1 MPELPDREKRRS
13 VFCRTEQALNTWQI
27 ARQRNINCDVPKTI
41 DQVFYIPEDGPAGV
55 VEFDLPF
62 AILLSNQEL
71 IVVCDFDT
79 SGGASPPGPIIN
91 PGSGS
96 TGAYLIN
103 AGEFNIEINYSD
115 IPNITD
121 IQLDHIA
128 TLDQDLINV
137 QFSNYDLSAINLM
150 RLKSEQRE
158 YLTNII
164 QESLATLYSNTYG
177 IATAMLVCNF
187 SSDEFTVCCPQ
198 GLTVTFEGETSA
210 CVKIAQ
216 GAERST
222 KSKSDANT
230 KAIIRANDIIEQC
243 VVGNDYVKL
252 NCGAGDKS
260 KDSIN
265 AVGFIEILKD
275 SVFAENKELANSRA
289 LAQAKD
295 QLFCSYCNK
304 QINKNC
310 KSGEIFFGP
319 IEDKYSELD
328 EKDRPKPDP
337 TKGDDPESIVL
348 LADSSICAS
357 TSEELANIIEAFI
370 EDAKTITCL
379 FGNDD
384 KQCDCADVT
393 DPLSP
398 SSEKFD
404 YTSAN
409 GNPLGESFIP
419 ANTFFSSVSKDDA
432 NEIAKEEC
440 FAELLCGYCSDP
452 VPDCPTPFN
461 VNEERPPAVNFC
473 EYQSFISK
481 ADANLQ
487 AWLSVDIERCKE
499 ECPEKTIC
507 LPDDG
512 TITGNTVKGKVCNI
526 TTDAE
531 GNSILSYCVPED
543 GGGGGGGDGECPKGS
558 SCMTL
563 NDAIIIFGKD
573 GFEQKGKKS
582 CGKTE
587 GDKEKG
593 IKPEKKYCIAPK
605 PVNPP
610 KPDPDPNNVS
620 CPGDCECIDNPTVW
634 KAENP
639 DSTLEDCT
647 SSGLRE
653 CTSKETSE
661 GGNTNT
667 KGTCFKVKKK
677 DTETCA
683 EPCTCIHD
691 ANYYEY
697 AAKYKISAC
706 DSAEVT
712 FHCAGEDTRS
722 ACYILEEKEDT
733 TECPVQC
740 TCGIY
745 EDLKSSNP
753 YADIIPCGGQYCGE
767 SGGSESADAPYCY
780 FIQEKEVEGGSGSL
794 VWEDCYGFQTPLI
807 TWEKGVVVTDSVT
820 PIKIVA
826 GCSESGTPE
835 TP

>member
-1 MPELPDREKRRS
+1 MPELPDREKRRA
-13 VFCRTEQALNTWQI
+13 VFCRTQQSLNTWET
-27 ARQRNINCDVPKTI
+27 ALSRNINCDVPKTI
-41 DQVFYIPEDGPAGV
+41 EQVFYIPEEGPVGV
-55 VEFDLPF
+55 VDFDQPDG
-62 AILLSNQEL
+62 ILLSNKEL
-71 IVVCDFDT
+71 IVVCDFNT
-79 SGGASPPGPIIN
+79 SGGATPPGPIIN

-103 AGEFNIEINYSD
+103 AGEYSVGINYID
-115 IPNITD
+115 IPKITEF
-121 IQLDHIA
+121 QLDHIA
-128 TLDQDLINV
+128 TLDQELINS
-137 QFSNYDLSAINLM
+137 QLSNYDFSSLNEM
-150 RLKSEQRE
+150 RLTSVQRAYLESEINAS
-158 YLTNII
+158 LTL
-164 QESLATLYSNTYG
+164 LANNTYG
-177 IATAMLVCNF
+177 IASAMLVCEF
-187 SSDEFTVCCPQ
+187 PSDELTVCCPE
-198 GLTVTFEGETSA
+198 GTSATVEGETQSCFTFA
-210 CVKIAQ
+210 A
-216 GAERST
+216 GLETSNT
-222 KSKSDANT
+222 SKNAANA
-230 KAIIRANDIIEQC
+230 KVIKRADGIISLCE
-243 VVGNDYVKL
+243 VGNDYYRL
-252 NCGAGDKS
+252 NCPSD
-260 KDSIN
+260 KDSTQL
-265 AVGFIEILKD
+265 AAFGYIE
-275 SVFAENKELANSRA
+275 
-289 LAQAKD
+289 
-295 QLFCSYCNK
+295 
-304 QINKNC
+304 INKNTFFAKTKEAANTIAKQQAQEQLSC
-310 KSGEIFFGP
+310 LYCNTNISKVCETGEVFFGSP
-319 IEDKYSELD
+319 TDR
-328 EKDRPKPDP
+328 EKD
-337 TKGDDPESIVL
+337 L
-348 LADSSICAS
+348 LILSEQSICANS
-357 TSEELANIIEAFI
+357 TLELKELLNSFLSTASEIECSI
-370 EDAKTITCL
+370 
-379 FGNDD
+379 GNDD
-384 KQCDCADVT
+384 TACSCED
-393 DPLSP
+393 LG
-398 SSEKFD
+398 SEFD
-404 YTSAN
+404 YTTDN
-409 GNPLGESFIP
+409 GNPLGSAFIP
-419 ANTFFSSVSKDDA
+419 ADSVFSSTSKTEA
-432 NEIAKEEC
+432 NALAKEEC
-440 FAELLCGYCSDP
+440 LAELLCGYCSDP
-452 VPDCPTPFN
+452 VPDCPTPINF
-461 VNEERPPAVNFC
+461 EQERPPAVKFC

-481 ADANLQ
+481 TDATFQ
-487 AWLSVDIERCKE
+487 AFVSIGE
-499 ECPEKTIC
+499 EDCQEACPEGMIC
-507 LPDDG
+507 QPDDG

-526 TTDAE
+526 TIDAE
-531 GNSILSYCVPED
+531 GNSTLSYCVPED
-543 GGGGGGGDGECPKGS
+543 DGGGGGGDGGGDGDCPKGS

-794 VWEDCYGFQTPLI
+794 VWEDCYGVQTPLI